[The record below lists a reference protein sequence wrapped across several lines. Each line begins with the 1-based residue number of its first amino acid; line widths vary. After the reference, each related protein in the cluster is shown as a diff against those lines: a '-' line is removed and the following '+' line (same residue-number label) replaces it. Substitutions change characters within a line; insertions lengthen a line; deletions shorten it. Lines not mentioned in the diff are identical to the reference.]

1 MLRSKSGCVDAYLLR
16 PGSCQSDEGRLEQ
29 FFASLP
35 QSVRF
40 KANPGSVSD
49 RLAIVANSLRM
60 ALDCPLIIGGY
71 VGAFMEPTWT
81 ICGAGRPG

>member
-1 MLRSKSGCVDAYLLR
+1 
-16 PGSCQSDEGRLEQ
+16 
-29 FFASLP
+29 
-35 QSVRF
+35 
-40 KANPGSVSD
+40 
-49 RLAIVANSLRM
+49 M